1 LAKVIPIEEVIKANK
16 KAGQFWFSPATLEFF
31 QSQVSPWAV
40 KKNSKAYFISAER
53 RSKEWFRVHW
63 GHIFKDEVGTEQKE
77 ALYTIREADL
87 DTGNIRTI
95 GEFQEFDNLAKA
107 KKKLKELVD

>member
-40 KKNSKAYFISAER
+40 KKNSKAYFISGTFDYYDLAAIVLGAIAACLIMFNTIPR
-53 RSKEWFRVHW
+53 RDSHAIK
-63 GHIFKDEVGTEQKE
+63 
-77 ALYTIREADL
+77 
-87 DTGNIRTI
+87 
-95 GEFQEFDNLAKA
+95 
-107 KKKLKELVD
+107 